1 MKFVY
6 FKTWIFCDSH
16 PLNTNKMYT
25 TYIYLQPSRHPSIQ
39 KVMSRKKRL
48 NMMSQMRMTVLKTR
62 WRTGV
67 TRTSRV
73 ICYLE
78 QRIWLIRQ
86 CKRMAEWQ
94 LQPMIMRHPLTIK
107 RQMGRIHY
115 WKRTRQKIGQRPLRE
130 VMYFSCRKDLFVP
143 AIIIIIITIII
154 VIIYKP
160 VLSRHRIKRTPSI
173 KRTVAVVP
181 KSTSLIYFKWNLY

>member
-6 FKTWIFCDSH
+6 FKTSIFCDSH

-25 TYIYLQPSRHPSIQ
+25 TYIYLQPSSQPSIQ

-67 TRTSRV
+67 TWTSRV

-94 LQPMIMRHPLTIK
+94 LQQMIMRHPLTIK

-130 VMYFSCRKDLFVP
+130 VMYFSCRKDLLVP
-143 AIIIIIITIII
+143 A
-154 VIIYKP
+154 YYHHHHHH
-160 VLSRHRIKRTPSI
+160 RHYYYTRNTCIADTRKARREDP
-173 KRTVAVVP
+173 
-181 KSTSLIYFKWNLY
+181 

>member
-6 FKTWIFCDSH
+6 FKTSIFCDSH
-16 PLNTNKMYT
+16 PLNTTKMYT
-25 TYIYLQPSRHPSIQ
+25 TYIYLQPSSQPSIQ

-67 TRTSRV
+67 TWTSRV

-86 CKRMAEWQ
+86 CNQMAEWQ
-94 LQPMIMRHPLTIK
+94 LQPIIMRHPLTIK

-115 WKRTRQKIGQRPLRE
+115 WKLTRQKIGQRPLRE
-130 VMYFSCRKDLFVP
+130 VMYFSCRKDLLVP
-143 AIIIIIITIII
+143 AYCHHRYYYYIRNTCIAETPEARGEGGGG
-154 VIIYKP
+154 YKMSGMEGGRE
-160 VLSRHRIKRTPSI
+160 LE
-173 KRTVAVVP
+173 
-181 KSTSLIYFKWNLY
+181 